1 MKNSRHFKRLGACGL
16 AAALTAMVLPLHA
29 NQAYPAYPYG
39 PAMMG
44 GYGMGPGLGGYGMG
58 PGLGGYG
65 MGPGWGGYGMGQMMG
80 GPGMGH
86 MGGGPGMAGPNW
98 AGALGL
104 TEEQQASLTRIR
116 DETRK
121 LHWSL
126 MSELMNQQSKLR
138 NLYLAPMLDNDA
150 ISAVNN
156 EINSLR
162 QRMLDSAA
170 EAHKNMRAVLTAE
183 QVEMLQNFW
192 SKREQAPG
200 N

>member
-1 MKNSRHFKRLGACGL
+1 MKNPRHFSRLAACGI
-16 AAALTAMVLPLHA
+16 AVALTAMVLPLHA
-29 NQAYPAYPYG
+29 NQANPAYPYG

-44 GYGMGPGLGGYGMG
+44 GYGMGPGS
-58 PGLGGYG
+58 GGYG
-65 MGPGWGGYGMGQMMG
+65 MGPGWGGGSGMGHMMG

-86 MGGGPGMAGPNW
+86 MGGGPVMAGPNL
-98 AGALGL
+98 ASALGL
-104 TEEQQASLTRIR
+104 TDEQQVSLSKIR

-126 MSELMNQQSKLR
+126 MSELMNQQTKIR
-138 NLYLAPMLDNDA
+138 NLYLAPMLDNEA

-156 EINSLR
+156 EINKLR
-162 QRMLDSAA
+162 QQMLDSAA

-183 QVEMLQNFW
+183 QVETLQNFW
-192 SKREQAPG
+192 GKRGVAPG

>member
-1 MKNSRHFKRLGACGL
+1 MKNSRYFSRLAACGL
-16 AAALTAMVLPLHA
+16 AVALAGMVPSLHA

-44 GYGMGPGLGGYGMG
+44 GYGMGPG
-58 PGLGGYG
+58 
-65 MGPGWGGYGMGQMMG
+65 WGGYGMGMGQMMG
-80 GPGMGH
+80 SPGMGH

-104 TEEQQASLTRIR
+104 TPEQQASLARIH

-126 MSELMNQQSKLR
+126 RSELMNQQSKLR
-138 NLYLAPMLDNDA
+138 NLYLAPMLDNEA

-156 EINSLR
+156 EINKLR
-162 QRMLDSAA
+162 QRMIDSAA

-192 SKREQAPG
+192 GKRGEAPC

>member
-1 MKNSRHFKRLGACGL
+1 MKNSRYFSRLAACGIAVAL
-16 AAALTAMVLPLHA
+16 AGMVPSLHA

-44 GYGMGPGLGGYGMG
+44 GYGMGH
-58 PGLGGYG
+58 
-65 MGPGWGGYGMGQMMG
+65 MMG

-104 TEEQQASLTRIR
+104 TEEQQASLARIH

-126 MSELMNQQSKLR
+126 RSELINQQSKLR
-138 NLYLAPMLDNDA
+138 NLYLAPMLDNEA

-156 EINSLR
+156 EINKLR
-162 QRMLDSAA
+162 QRMIDSAA

-192 SKREQAPG
+192 GKREQAPG

>member
-1 MKNSRHFKRLGACGL
+1 MKNPRHFSRLAACGL
-16 AAALTAMVLPLHA
+16 AVALTAMVLPLHA
-29 NQAYPAYPYG
+29 NQVYPAYPYG

-44 GYGMGPGLGGYGMG
+44 GYGMG
-58 PGLGGYG
+58 
-65 MGPGWGGYGMGQMMG
+65 MGQMMG
-80 GPGMGH
+80 SPGMGH

-104 TEEQQASLTRIR
+104 TEEQQASLARIH

-126 MSELMNQQSKLR
+126 RSELMNQQSKLR
-138 NLYLAPMLDNDA
+138 NLYLAPMLDNEA

-156 EINSLR
+156 EINKLR
-162 QRMLDSAA
+162 QQMLDSAA

-183 QVEMLQNFW
+183 QVETLQNFW
-192 SKREQAPG
+192 GKRGVAPG

>member
-1 MKNSRHFKRLGACGL
+1 MNNSRHFSRLAVCGL
-16 AAALTAMVLPLHA
+16 AVALAGMVPSLHA

-44 GYGMGPGLGGYGMG
+44 GYGMGMG
-58 PGLGGYG
+58 H
-65 MGPGWGGYGMGQMMG
+65 MMG
-80 GPGMGH
+80 GPGMGQ
-86 MGGGPGMAGPNW
+86 MGGGPGMAGPNF
-98 AGALGL
+98 ASALGL
-104 TEEQQASLTRIR
+104 TGEQQASLTTIR

-126 MSELMNQQSKLR
+126 RSELMNQQSKLR
-138 NLYLAPMLDNDA
+138 NLYLAPMLDNEA
-150 ISAVNN
+150 ISAVNS
-156 EINSLR
+156 EINKLR
-162 QRMLDSAA
+162 QRMIDSAA

-192 SKREQAPG
+192 GKRGEAPC

>member
-44 GYGMGPGLGGYGMG
+44 GYGMGPGL
-58 PGLGGYG
+58 
-65 MGPGWGGYGMGQMMG
+65 GGYGMGQMMG

>member
-1 MKNSRHFKRLGACGL
+1 MKNSRHFSRLGACGL
-16 AAALTAMVLPLHA
+16 AVALTAMVLPLHA

-39 PAMMG
+39 PAMM
-44 GYGMGPGLGGYGMG
+44 
-58 PGLGGYG
+58 GGYG

>member
-1 MKNSRHFKRLGACGL
+1 MKNSRHFSRLAACGL
-16 AAALTAMVLPLHA
+16 AIALGGMVLPLHA
-29 NQAYPAYPYG
+29 DQAYPAYPYG

-44 GYGMGPGLGGYGMG
+44 GYGMGH
-58 PGLGGYG
+58 
-65 MGPGWGGYGMGQMMG
+65 MMG

-104 TEEQQASLTRIR
+104 TEEQQASLARIH

-126 MSELMNQQSKLR
+126 RSELMNQQSKLR
-138 NLYLAPMLDNDA
+138 NLYLAPMLDNEA
-150 ISAVNN
+150 ISTVNTK
-156 EINSLR
+156 INSLR
-162 QRMLDSAA
+162 QQMIDSAA
-170 EAHKNMRAVLTAE
+170 EAHKNMRAVLSAE

-192 SKREQAPG
+192 GKRQQAPG

>member
-1 MKNSRHFKRLGACGL
+1 MKNSRHFSRLAACGL
-16 AAALTAMVLPLHA
+16 AVSLIGMVPSLHA
-29 NQAYPAYPYG
+29 NQAYPVYPYG

-44 GYGMGPGLGGYGMG
+44 GYGMGH
-58 PGLGGYG
+58 
-65 MGPGWGGYGMGQMMG
+65 MMG

-86 MGGGPGMAGPNW
+86 MGGGPGMAAANL
-98 AGALGL
+98 ASALGL
-104 TEEQQASLTRIR
+104 TEEQQASLTTIR

-126 MSELMNQQSKLR
+126 RSELMNQQTRLR
-138 NLYLAPMLDNDA
+138 NLYLAPMLDNEA

-156 EINSLR
+156 EINKLR
-162 QRMLDSAA
+162 QRMIDSAA

-183 QVEMLQNFW
+183 QVETLQNFW
-192 SKREQAPG
+192 AKRGQAPC